1 MNRMIDAR
9 PFTVRRFVAACL
21 ASSALAAPALADD
34 AKSEV
39 QPEDQTPPVS
49 VRAED
54 NAPLSLAGIRAQENA
69 VRQASDAF
77 GTVVGRE
84 AVGLYDA
91 ELVRGFS
98 PLRAGNVRLD
108 GLYFD
113 TVIEPTD
120 RTSGAINILVGP
132 SALGQVFPAPS
143 GIVDFQFRTPGT
155 ELAGSTLISAT
166 HWGELRGEVD
176 LSLPITD
183 RFSLGLGG
191 TVEFLREGDGRVDDK
206 FEFSVNGNW
215 RPTDNLQ
222 LRPFISFAYTPY
234 DDVTPIYIPEGDF
247 LPPRLPRR
255 ARINPR
261 WSYRDDIEINGGL
274 ITDWAIAPG
283 WDFKV
288 GVFNSSTSNFND
300 GEFLVENVRLDGTG
314 ENIIIRDPSLFFTS
328 LSGEARLSRTILDG
342 ERTHKF
348 VFNFRGRD
356 ALRRFDGSDEINLGR
371 RNIFEQIRDPEPL
384 NFDFDF
390 QQRDF
395 VRQWFTGLTYLGRWE
410 GVGEIDVGIQYTN
423 FNKRIGFIN
432 EEPDRINVNRVL
444 YNVNAAFE
452 ITPRLALYG
461 SYITGLEES
470 GIAPGNAANRN
481 EALPAIPTTQI
492 DAGLRWKLTDDLSLI
507 AGVFQITSPNFTLDP
522 DDVFR
527 ELGELRN
534 RGIEMSLSGMVT
546 KELAVNLGVLLL
558 DPEVRGEA
566 VELGLVGPRAVFGI
580 ARRVEAALDWRPP
593 FLEGFSFDLNIS
605 HRSPEMATPNN
616 RVEIPTRN
624 LVGLGGRHF
633 FKIGKSDAM
642 LRVQVE
648 NLFDKQGFELVDAN
662 AFQLLWPRRIL
673 AYLTIDF

>member
-1 MNRMIDAR
+1 MI
-9 PFTVRRFVAACL
+9 TLLRRHLAHPLGPRRLVATLL
-21 ASSALAAPALADD
+21 ASSALAAPAFAQE
-34 AKSEV
+34 AE
-39 QPEDQTPPVS
+39 PETPTPPVS
-49 VRAED
+49 VRAQA
-54 NAPLSLAGIRAQENA
+54 NAPLTLAGTRAQENA

-77 GTVVGRE
+77 GTTVGRE

-120 RTSGAINILVGP
+120 RTSGAINILMGP

-143 GIVDFQFRTPGT
+143 GLVDYQFRTPGT
-155 ELAGSTLISAT
+155 EFVGSTLVGVT
-166 HWGELRGEVD
+166 DWGEVRGEVD
-176 LSLPITD
+176 MSLPVTE

-191 TVEFLREGDGRVDDK
+191 TVEFLREGDGRHDDK
-206 FEFSVNGNW
+206 FEFSLNGNW
-215 RPTDNLQ
+215 RPTDGLQ
-222 LRPFISFAYTPY
+222 LRPFISLAYTSF
-234 DDVTPIYIPEGDF
+234 DDVTPIYIPEGDV

-261 WSYRDDIEINGGL
+261 WSFRDDIEINGGL
-274 ITDWAIAPG
+274 ITDWGIAPG
-283 WDFKV
+283 WDFKL
-288 GVFNSSTSNFND
+288 GVFNSSTNNFND
-300 GEFLVENVRLDGTG
+300 GEFLVENVRPDATG

-342 ERTHKF
+342 ERTHRF
-348 VFNFRGRD
+348 VFNVRGRD

-371 RNIFEQIRDPEPL
+371 RSIFEQIRDPEPR
-384 NFDFDF
+384 NFDFGV
-390 QQRDF
+390 QQLDF

-410 GVGEIDVGIQYTN
+410 GVGEINLGVQYTN

-432 EEPDRINVNRVL
+432 EAPGRINVGRAL
-444 YNVNAAFE
+444 YNVNAALE

-492 DAGLRWKLTDDLSLI
+492 DAGLRWKLADNLNLV

-522 DDVFR
+522 VDVFR

-534 RGIEMSLSGMVT
+534 RGVEMSLSGMVT
-546 KELAVNLGVLLL
+546 RTLAVNLGVLLL
-558 DPEVRGEA
+558 DPEVRGPA
-566 VELGLVGPRAVFGI
+566 VEQGLVGPRAVFGI
-580 ARRVEAALDWRPP
+580 ARRVEAAFDWRPP
-593 FLEGFSFDLNIS
+593 FLEGFSFDLNFS

-616 RVEIPTRN
+616 LVEIPTRN
-624 LVGLGGRHF
+624 LVDLGARHF
-633 FKIGKSDAM
+633 FKVGKSDVM

-662 AFQLLWPRRIL
+662 AFQLLWGRRVL